1 MLALP
6 LLLPLE
12 ARPLPVA
19 DCPVD
24 WADLALRD
32 PLPLLLLP
40 GVLPL
45 PLDLRDPLPLLLP
58 LGVLPLPLDL
68 LRLGLLVAA
77 AEVAATGSP
86 ALAAASCSACSV
98 LLCINLDF

>member
-1 MLALP
+1 MLVLP

-19 DCPVD
+19 DCPVER
-24 WADLALRD
+24 ADPVLFD
-32 PLPLLLLP
+32 PLPLLLPL
-40 GVLPL
+40 GVPPL

-68 LRLGLLVAA
+68 LRLGLLEAA
-77 AEVAATGSP
+77 AEAAATESP
-86 ALAAASCSACSV
+86 ALAAASCSACNV
-98 LLCINLDF
+98 LF